1 MRVITLAMLAGLT
14 VLAAAGCGSATGTSD
29 PSGAASATE
38 QTVTVAAAS
47 DLKFAFDEIVGLVTE
62 QHPDI
67 DVKVTY
73 GSSGQFVQQIRNG
86 APFDLY
92 LSADRAYVDT
102 LVAEDLAAPDDV
114 FDYAVGRIVTWYP
127 AGDPP
132 ATDGLAGLA
141 DPSVRTVA
149 IANPEHAP
157 YGRAALAALESAGVA
172 DAVSPKLVLG
182 ENVAQAAE
190 FARTGNADAA
200 IVALSLVLADPV
212 RDVGTWTEVPLDAY
226 PRLDQAGAVLEGAEH
241 PQAARLVRDA
251 MLSDGGRA
259 ILDRYGFSLPADAP

>member
-1 MRVITLAMLAGLT
+1 MRVTTLALLA
-14 VLAAAGCGSATGTSD
+14 VLALAGCGSPAGTSAE
-29 PSGAASATE
+29 SGAATGDL

-47 DLKFAFDEIVGLVTE
+47 DLKFAFDEIVALVAE
-62 QHPDI
+62 QHPGV

-102 LVAEDLAAPDDV
+102 LVSDGLAAEADV
-114 FDYAVGRIVTWYP
+114 FDYAVGRLVTWYP
-127 AGDPP
+127 AGAPP
-132 ATDGLAGLA
+132 QGDGLAGLT

-157 YGRAALAALESAGVA
+157 YGRAALAALESTGHA
-172 DAVSPKLVLG
+172 DAVTSKLVLG

-212 RDVGTWTEVPLDAY
+212 RGVGTWTEVPLDTY
-226 PRLDQAGAVLEGAEH
+226 PRLDQAGVVLSDAQH
-241 PQAARLVRDA
+241 PDAARLVRDT
-251 MLSDGGRA
+251 MLGDAGRA
-259 ILDRYGFSLPADAP
+259 ILDRYGFSLPSGVP